1 MHENLIKIWNTIKP
15 EERQSIFRETGEREG
30 LPASAIEKDWWVTT
44 ALRIVF
50 SLPVAEHLVFKGG
63 TSLSKGWNLI
73 ERFSEDI
80 DLAIDRRFLG
90 FEEELSKTQV
100 KKLRKASCFFI
111 SNDFANA
118 IAAKIEELEIPDVTL
133 TVQDFKDSD
142 TDPLVVEMNYKSLTD
157 DLPYLQPRV
166 LLEVGARSLM
176 EPNEERKIQ
185 SMVGSQFPDRDFA
198 DKLISIPTVLPKR
211 TFLEKAFLLH
221 EEFQKPIE
229 YIRVERLSRHLYDL
243 DKLMNTQH
251 GEDALNDPELYRSI
265 VAHREMFNQ
274 IRGVDYTNHQ
284 PDKIDF
290 VPPKDII
297 EKWKADYIA
306 MQESMIYGDSKNF
319 EELITSIEVIKE
331 RFRNI
336 E

>member
-1 MHENLIKIWNTIKP
+1 MHEDLIKTWNTIKP
-15 EERQSIFRETGEREG
+15 EERQAIFRETGEREG

-50 SLPVAEHLVFKGG
+50 SLPVAKHLVFKGG

-100 KKLRKASCFFI
+100 KKLRKASCSFI

-118 IAAKIEELEIPDVTL
+118 ITAKIEELEIPDVTL
-133 TVQDFKDSD
+133 TVQNFKDSD
-142 TDPLVVEMNYKSLTD
+142 TDPLMVEMKYKSLTD
-157 DLPYLQPRV
+157 DSPYLQPRI
-166 LLEVGARSLM
+166 LIEVGARSLM

-198 DKLISIPTVLPKR
+198 DKPISIPTVLPKR

-229 YIRVERLSRHLYDL
+229 HIRVERLSRHLYDL

-265 VAHREMFNQ
+265 VTHREMFNH

-331 RFRNI
+331 RFRKI

>member
-1 MHENLIKIWNTIKP
+1 MHEDLIKTWNTVKP
-15 EERQSIFRETGEREG
+15 EERHAIFRETGEREG

-100 KKLRKASCFFI
+100 KKLRKASCLFI
-111 SNDFANA
+111 SNDFTNA

-157 DLPYLQPRV
+157 DSPYLQPRV
-166 LLEVGARSLM
+166 LIEVGARSLM

-185 SMVGSQFPDRDFA
+185 SMVGSQFSDRDFA
-198 DKLISIPTVLPKR
+198 DKPISIPTVLPKR

-221 EEFQKPIE
+221 EEFQKPIK

-243 DKLMNTQH
+243 DKLMNMQH
-251 GEDALNDPELYRSI
+251 GEDALNDHELYRSI

-274 IRGVDYTNHQ
+274 IRGVDYANHQ

-290 VPPKDII
+290 IPPKDII
-297 EKWKADYIA
+297 EKLKADYIG

-319 EELITSIEVIKE
+319 EELITSIKVIKE
-331 RFRNI
+331 RFRKI